1 MIQDRCNKE
10 TMLDASRIPM
20 INGSEQHPE
29 KKLEKEVNVG
39 WCVEEIAGSC
49 VELWIGKNS
58 MEPLQAM

>member
-1 MIQDRCNKE
+1 
-10 TMLDASRIPM
+10 M